1 MDILIKP
8 RAIAKTAKMAILA
21 IMATIMRANENFS
34 MAIRG
39 IQLKSMNRTF
49 HYDVMSIFVIL
60 SLSWHFYNVKMLIL

>member
-34 MAIRG
+34 ITIRG
-39 IQLKSMNRTF
+39 IQLKSMNK
-49 HYDVMSIFVIL
+49 L
-60 SLSWHFYNVKMLIL
+60 AQ